1 MTTADVVTPT
11 IIPAVDER
19 TIRAT
24 AMKRSWICPGAGFA
38 FIGRGPLAVATY
50 AANLCGLPAFV
61 WLTFEPNGL
70 SLAVTLAV
78 IVVATGLWLFEQIGV
93 TRMTLNPPSPQ
104 VLVRRIVPASCTM
117 VAAMILALGFLV
129 TGFGSLGMGGSGMMP
144 TLKKGER
151 LLYHKHVDW
160 QRVTPGAIIVYKN
173 ADDSAWGQPGWLV
186 ISRIL
191 AGPGDRLSIKDDNY
205 LVNGIQG
212 PKVAETGSYKAI
224 IHVLAEPEATKVP
237 DKCYFIVQDSPS
249 GGFDSRVL
257 SWVRTDKIVGS
268 RLWYLSGRGVFKAV
282 E

>member
-1 MTTADVVTPT
+1 MTTADGITPT
-11 IIPAVDER
+11 VMPAPDER

-38 FIGRGPLAVATY
+38 FIGRSPLAVATY
-50 AANLCGLPAFV
+50 AATLCGLPVIV

-78 IVVATGLWLFEQIGV
+78 MVVATGLWFVEQIAV

-104 VLVRRIVPASCTM
+104 VLVRRFVPASCIM
-117 VAAMILALGFLV
+117 VLAMILTLGFLV

-144 TLKKGER
+144 TLKRGER
-151 LLYHKHVDW
+151 LLYHKHIDW
-160 QRVTPGAIIVYKN
+160 QRVKPGAIIVYKN
-173 ADDSAWGQPGWLV
+173 ADDSAWGQPGWFV

-191 AGPGDRLSIKDDNY
+191 AGPGDRLSIKDGNY
-205 LVNGIQG
+205 LVNGNRG
-212 PKVAETGSYKAI
+212 PKVADTGKFDIAI
-224 IHVLAEPEATKVP
+224 EIPAEPETLRVP
-237 DKCYFIVQDSPS
+237 DNSYFIVQDSPG

-257 SWVRTDKIVGS
+257 SWVRTESILGS
-268 RLWYLSGRGVFKAV
+268 RLWYLSGRGVFKPV